1 MRAHAGDTDDEL
13 HDELSQLGVVMIYS
27 VYKSAP
33 KHDHM
38 C

>member
-1 MRAHAGDTDDEL
+1 MRAHANDTDDEL

-27 VYKSAP
+27 VYGSGP
-33 KHDHM
+33 KHGHI